1 MSAAAPLGAQRFLVV
16 GLGVTG
22 RAMASALL
30 RRGFEVVVVD
40 DRPDVA
46 ADAGGIEVTVV
57 AAPDRATLDRL
68 VAAAEVVLPSPGI
81 PDRHPAFE
89 LAATHGRPIASEF
102 DLAAAW
108 DSRPR
113 LAVTGTNGK
122 TTVCEMTAAAL
133 RSSGRVVATVG
144 NTETPLVAAI
154 DDPAVDTFVV
164 EASSFRLAHSAH
176 FVPQVA
182 TWLNFAPDHLDA
194 HRDLA
199 AYEAAKARI
208 WEDRAVTLAVANGD
222 DPVVLRNRN
231 PEVVTVTF
239 GTGDADYRVVDD
251 VLVGPGGSELL
262 AVDALVRHHPHD
274 VQNALAA
281 AATAIGGGATV
292 DGVRAGLASFRPGAH
307 RLEPVASADGVA
319 WVDDS
324 KSTSPHSTVAAVRAF
339 SSVVLVAGGRNKGL
353 DLRPML
359 DAVDHIR
366 AVVAIGDAADEVAA
380 VFDGRVPVA
389 RASSMRAA
397 VHHAALL
404 ARQGDVVLLSPGCA
418 SFDWYGGYHE
428 RGVDFVREV
437 HRELGSDR

>member
-1 MSAAAPLGAQRFLVV
+1 M
-16 GLGVTG
+16 
-22 RAMASALL
+22 
-30 RRGFEVVVVD
+30 
-40 DRPDVA
+40 
-46 ADAGGIEVTVV
+46 
-57 AAPDRATLDRL
+57 
-68 VAAAEVVLPSPGI
+68 
-81 PDRHPAFE
+81 
-89 LAATHGRPIASEF
+89 
-102 DLAAAW
+102 
-108 DSRPR
+108 
-113 LAVTGTNGK
+113 
-122 TTVCEMTAAAL
+122 
-133 RSSGRVVATVG
+133 
-144 NTETPLVAAI
+144 
-154 DDPAVDTFVV
+154 
-164 EASSFRLAHSAH
+164 
-176 FVPQVA
+176 
-182 TWLNFAPDHLDA
+182 
-194 HRDLA
+194 
-199 AYEAAKARI
+199 
-208 WEDRAVTLAVANGD
+208 
-222 DPVVLRNRN
+222 
-231 PEVVTVTF
+231 
-239 GTGDADYRVVDD
+239 
-251 VLVGPGGSELL
+251 
-262 AVDALVRHHPHD
+262 
-274 VQNALAA
+274 QNALAA

-428 RGVDFVREV
+428 RGIDFGREV